1 MPRKT
6 YYEFFQGK
14 GKWARLDAPDTKF
27 NTDGRWSI
35 VQCLNNE
42 GINKFLELKNMGLK
56 NQIKKDDDG
65 TSVTWSRPCQK
76 MIRGKLKAF
85 EPVQIVDKDGRPL
98 PRSTQIGNGSD
109 VTCKIEI
116 YFYNTPQK
124 IEACA
129 ARLVSVRIDNLIE
142 YTKEDL
148 TPTEE
153 KAVKGLNEQP
163 EQLF

>member
-1 MPRKT
+1 MPSKT

-14 GKWARLDAPDTKF
+14 GKWARLDVPDTKF
-27 NTDGRWSI
+27 DLAGRWSI
-35 VQCLNNE
+35 VQYLNNE
-42 GINKFLELKNMGLK
+42 GINKFLDLKKLGLK
-56 NQIKKDDDG
+56 NQLKKDDDG
-65 TSVTWSRPCQK
+65 TLVTWARPCQK

-85 EPVQIVDKDGRPL
+85 EPVQIVDKEGRPM
-98 PRSTQIGNGSD
+98 PRTTQIGNGSD

-124 IEACA
+124 VEACA

-148 TPTEE
+148 TPNQE
-153 KAVKGLNEQP
+153 KAVKGLEDQP